1 MRDVNIGIAAQESE
15 FLLCGCKNCR
25 AFYLR
30 FHKTHQKSIRPK
42 DMEIFV
48 DRVSFLQLWAKS
60 LSTVEVSDDFG
71 PKESAFILDS
81 LTLRGR

>member
-1 MRDVNIGIAAQESE
+1 
-15 FLLCGCKNCR
+15 
-25 AFYLR
+25 
-30 FHKTHQKSIRPK
+30 
-42 DMEIFV
+42 MEIFV